1 MRLSQ
6 FAPFALV
13 VLVSAASATL
23 VVSVGSQPNDGF
35 DMELDDSA
43 WAVDGDPSLR
53 HLVPKCLHAREQAR
67 ALGAAPAPASGAASG
82 LASYSTLRFEVITEL
97 RPGVYEFFSF
107 ATSRTGVCAGDDVVR
122 KALTGLHRHHRDEGL
137 MLLSKELAARGGCG
151 ESHGRA
157 PA

>member
-35 DMELDDSA
+35 DTELDDSA
-43 WAVDGDPSLR
+43 WFDGDPLLR
-53 HLVPKCLHAREQAR
+53 HVVPKCLHARGR
-67 ALGAAPAPASGAASG
+67 ALGLGDAPAPASGAATG
-82 LASYSTLRFEVITEL
+82 LTSYSAVRFEVITEL

-107 ATSRTGVCAGDDVVR
+107 AMSQTGVCAGDDAAL
-122 KALTGLHRHHRDEGL
+122 KALIRLQHHGNEGL
-137 MLLSKELAARGGCG
+137 TLLSKELSARGCDDAQV
-151 ESHGRA
+151 RA
-157 PA
+157 PV